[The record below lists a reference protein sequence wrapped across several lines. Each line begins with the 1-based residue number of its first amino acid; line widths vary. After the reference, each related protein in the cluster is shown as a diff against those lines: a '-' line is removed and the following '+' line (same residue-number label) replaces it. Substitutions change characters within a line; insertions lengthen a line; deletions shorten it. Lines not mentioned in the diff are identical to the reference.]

1 MVRKSLI
8 ISYILL
14 LLTFSAPLLY
24 SLVSRQLPDKEPEPE
39 AQTRLV
45 REASEMVTVLH
56 EGEIMHMDRLSY
68 LVGVVAA
75 EMPAAFPSEALKAQA
90 VAARTYTEYCAA
102 ACRHSQAQICTN
114 SGCCQA
120 WMGEETL
127 RERWG
132 ADYEKYHAIILSAVR
147 DTAGQRLD
155 YMGQPVFAAFH
166 SSSPGA
172 TESSG
177 QIWNETPYLVSV
189 YSPETPERM
198 PELISY
204 VRVAALDFRDTLL
217 SAYPEMD
224 LSGPEESWIAET
236 VHCESGRVDSIRIG
250 GVEVP
255 GTRLRQLFS
264 LRSTA
269 FEIDY
274 DGMDFVFTVA
284 GFGHGVGMSQYGAK
298 LLAEEGLDYT
308 AILAHYYPGTSLVS

>member
-1 MVRKSLI
+1 MVKKSLI

-14 LLTFSAPLLY
+14 LLAFSAPLLY
-24 SLVSRQLPDKEPEPE
+24 TLISRQLPSGKTEDGDMPGLAGE
-39 AQTRLV
+39 AAEL
-45 REASEMVTVLH
+45 VTVLH
-56 EGEIMHMDRLSY
+56 GGEIMQLDKLSY

-75 EMPAAFPSEALKAQA
+75 EMPAAFPPEALKAQA
-90 VAARTYTEYCAA
+90 VAARTYTAYCTAA
-102 ACRHSQAQICTN
+102 HRHSQAQICTN

-120 WMGEETL
+120 WMGEEAL

-147 DTAGQRLD
+147 DTAGQSLD
-155 YMGQPVFAAFH
+155 YMGQPAFAAFH
-166 SSSPGA
+166 SSSMGA
-172 TESSG
+172 TESSS
-177 QIWNETPYLVSV
+177 QIWNATPYLVSV

-198 PELISY
+198 PELISH

-217 SAYPEMD
+217 SAFPQMD
-224 LSGPEESWIAET
+224 LSGPAERWVGET
-236 VHCESGRVDSIRIG
+236 SLCESGRVDFIRIG

-269 FEIDY
+269 FEIAY

-298 LLAEEGLDYT
+298 LLAEEGHDYT

>member
-14 LLTFSAPLLY
+14 LLAFTAPLMY
-24 SLVSRQLPDKEPEPE
+24 SLLSRGIPEKQAE
-39 AQTRLV
+39 GKTQTRLSA
-45 REASEMVTVLH
+45 EAAERVTVLH
-56 EGEIMHMDRLSY
+56 EGEIVQMDKLSY

-75 EMPAAFPSEALKAQA
+75 EMPAAFPQEALKAQA
-90 VAARTYTEYCAA
+90 VAARTYTDYCAA
-102 ACRHSQAQICTN
+102 AHRHSQAQICTY

-120 WMGEETL
+120 WMGEDAL

-132 ADYEKYHAIILSAVR
+132 ADYEKYHAVILSAVR

-166 SSSPGA
+166 SSSMGA

-189 YSPETPERM
+189 YSPETPELM
-198 PELISY
+198 PELISH

-217 SAYPEMD
+217 SDFPRMD
-224 LSGPEESWIAET
+224 LSGTAENWVGET
-236 VHCESGRVDSIRIG
+236 VLCESGRVDSVDIG
-250 GVEVP
+250 GVDVP

-269 FEIDY
+269 FEIDF

-298 LLAEEGLDYT
+298 LLAAEGLDYT

>member
-8 ISYILL
+8 VSYILL
-14 LLTFSAPLLY
+14 LLAFTAPLVYKLI
-24 SLVSRQLPDKEPEPE
+24 SRPPPETAEDSPAPGALAAE
-39 AQTRLV
+39 A
-45 REASEMVTVLH
+45 AEMVTVLH
-56 EGEIMHMDRLSY
+56 EGEIVQMDKLSY

-75 EMPAAFPSEALKAQA
+75 EMPAAFPAEALKAQA
-90 VAARTYTEYCAA
+90 VAARTYTAYCAA
-102 ACRHSQAQICTN
+102 AHRHSQAQICTY

-120 WMGEETL
+120 WMGEEAL

-132 ADYEKYHAIILSAVR
+132 ADYEHYRSVILSAVR
-147 DTAGQRLD
+147 DTAGQSLS
-155 YMGQPVFAAFH
+155 YQGQPVFAAFH
-166 SSSPGA
+166 SSSMGS

-198 PELISY
+198 PELLSY
-204 VRVAALDFRDTLL
+204 VRVAALDFRDALL
-217 SAYPEMD
+217 SAFPGMD
-224 LSGPEESWIAET
+224 LSGPEASWVGAARL
-236 VHCESGRVDSIRIG
+236 CDSGRVDTLSIG

-255 GTRLRQLFS
+255 GTKLRQLFS
-264 LRSTA
+264 LRSTN
-269 FEIDY
+269 FEIDW
-274 DGMDFVFTVA
+274 DGRDFVFTVA

>member
-8 ISYILL
+8 ISYALL
-14 LLTFSAPLLY
+14 FLAFTAPLVYKLM
-24 SLVSRQLPDKEPEPE
+24 SRQLPEKPEEPTRPDALAAE
-39 AQTRLV
+39 AAER
-45 REASEMVTVLH
+45 VTVLH
-56 EGEIMHMDRLSY
+56 EGEIVQMDKLSY

-75 EMPAAFPSEALKAQA
+75 EMPAAFPAEALKAQA
-90 VAARTYTEYCAA
+90 VAARTYTAYCTAA
-102 ACRHSQAQICTN
+102 HRHSQAQICTY

-120 WMGEETL
+120 WMGEEAL

-132 ADYEKYHAIILSAVR
+132 TDYERYHTVILSAVR
-147 DTAGQRLD
+147 DTAGQSLS
-155 YMGQPVFAAFH
+155 YQGQPAFAAFH
-166 SSSPGA
+166 SSSMGT

-198 PELISY
+198 PELISH
-204 VRVAALDFRDTLL
+204 VRVAALDFRDALL
-217 SAYPEMD
+217 SAFPGMD
-224 LSGPEESWIAET
+224 LSGPAEAW
-236 VHCESGRVDSIRIG
+236 VGEPSFCESGRVDMLNIG
-250 GVEVP
+250 GVDVP

-264 LRSTA
+264 LRSTD

-274 DGMDFVFTVA
+274 DGRDFVFTVA

-298 LLAEEGLDYT
+298 LLAEEGLDYA

>member
-1 MVRKSLI
+1 MVKKSLI
-8 ISYILL
+8 ASYILL
-14 LLTFSAPLLY
+14 FLAFSAPLLY
-24 SLVSRQLPDKEPEPE
+24 TLITRQLPEKEPEE
-39 AQTRLV
+39 AARPQLAA
-45 REASEMVTVLH
+45 EASELVTVLH
-56 EGEIMHMDRLSY
+56 EGEIIHMDKLSY

-75 EMPAAFPSEALKAQA
+75 EMPAAFPAEALKAQA
-90 VAARTYTEYCAA
+90 VAARTYTAYCTAA
-102 ACRHSQAQICTN
+102 HRHAQAQICTY

-120 WMGEETL
+120 WMGEEAL

-132 ADYEKYHAIILSAVR
+132 ADYEKYHAVILSAVR
-147 DTAGQRLD
+147 DTAGQSLD

-166 SSSPGA
+166 SSSMGA

-177 QIWNETPYLVSV
+177 QIWNATPYLVSV

-198 PELISY
+198 PELISH

-217 SAYPEMD
+217 SEFPEMD
-224 LSGPEESWIAET
+224 LSGPAESWIGEARL
-236 VHCESGRVDSIRIG
+236 CESGRVDSLSIG
-250 GVEVP
+250 GLDVP

-264 LRSTA
+264 LRSTN
-269 FEIDY
+269 FQIDY

>member
-8 ISYILL
+8 ISYTLL
-14 LLTFSAPLLY
+14 LLAFCAPLLY
-24 SLVSRQLPDKEPEPE
+24 SLVSRQLQEEHEPPE
-39 AQTRLV
+39 AQSRLA
-45 REASEMVTVLH
+45 REAAELVTVLH
-56 EGEIMHMDRLSY
+56 EGEIVQMDKLSY

-75 EMPAAFPSEALKAQA
+75 EMPAAFPAEALKAQA
-90 VAARTYTEYCAA
+90 VAARTYTDYCAA

-120 WMGEETL
+120 WMGEEAL

-132 ADYEKYHAIILSAVR
+132 EDYEKYHALILSAVR

-166 SSSPGA
+166 SSSMGA

-177 QIWNETPYLVSV
+177 QIWNDTPYLVSV

-217 SAYPEMD
+217 SDFPQMD
-224 LSGPEESWIAET
+224 LSGPPEGWIAEASLA
-236 VHCESGRVDSIRIG
+236 ESGRVDSLSVG

-269 FEIDY
+269 FEIGY

>member
-8 ISYILL
+8 VSYILL
-14 LLTFSAPLLY
+14 LLAFTAPLMYRLI
-24 SLVSRQLPDKEPEPE
+24 SRPIPEMMEENAGPGALAAE
-39 AQTRLV
+39 AAEL
-45 REASEMVTVLH
+45 VTVLH
-56 EGEIMHMDRLSY
+56 EGEILQMDKLSY

-75 EMPAAFPSEALKAQA
+75 EMPAAFPPEALKAQA
-90 VAARTYTEYCAA
+90 VAARTYTAYCAA
-102 ACRHSQAQICTN
+102 AHRHSQAQICTY

-120 WMGEETL
+120 WMGEEAL

-132 ADYEKYHAIILSAVR
+132 ADYEHYHSVILSAVR
-147 DTAGQRLD
+147 DTAGQSLS
-155 YMGQPVFAAFH
+155 YQGQPVFAAFH
-166 SSSPGA
+166 SSSMGT

-198 PELISY
+198 PELLSY
-204 VRVAALDFRDTLL
+204 VRVAELDFRDALL
-217 SAYPEMD
+217 SAFPDMD
-224 LSGPEESWIAET
+224 LSGAAESWVGTASL
-236 VHCESGRVDSIRIG
+236 CDSGRVDALSIG

-264 LRSTA
+264 LRSTD

-274 DGMDFVFTVA
+274 DGRDFIFTVA